1 MWNVASLRAGGRQPR
16 ENGMAVGARAGL
28 GDLVRGVERG
38 GAALLEIA
46 EGQHAGAQLR
56 ERSLAGQRTAAHLLR
71 RLFCG
76 GGFDLAPIVHGAPL
90 TVGPVLHLVS
100 LLGLHRV
107 PRRSL
112 EAACG
117 YKRFLATIGP
127 VA

>member
-1 MWNVASLRAGGRQPR
+1 MWV
-16 ENGMAVGARAGL
+16 ARAAFGE
-28 GDLVRGVERG
+28 LVRCVERR

-56 ERSLAGQRTAAHLLR
+56 ERSLVGQRKTAHLLR
-71 RLFCG
+71 RFFRG
-76 GGFDLAPIVHGAPL
+76 AGFDLAPIVHGAPL
-90 TVGPVLHLVS
+90 PVGPVLHLVS
-100 LLGLHRV
+100 LLGLHRI

-117 YKRFLATIGP
+117 YKPFLATIGP

>member
-1 MWNVASLRAGGRQPR
+1 VATQWEFGRGP
-16 ENGMAVGARAGL
+16 AK
-28 GDLVRGVERG
+28 LVRRVERR

-46 EGQHAGAQLR
+46 EREDAGAQPR
-56 ERSLAGQRTAAHLLR
+56 ERSLVGQRKTAHLLR
-71 RLFCG
+71 RLFGG

-90 TVGPVLHLVS
+90 PVGPVLHLVS
-100 LLGLHRV
+100 LLGLHLV

-117 YKRFLATIGP
+117 YKWFLATIGP